1 MTLIKTTTAA
11 AIAALSFAASGQAIE
26 PVRVTF
32 ESQGETLVGNLYLP
46 DGASSTQRLPA
57 VVVTGAWT
65 TVKEQMP
72 ATYAAELAER
82 GYAALAFDFRGWG
95 ESEGAPRQLE
105 SPVRKTE
112 DIIAAAAYL
121 ASRSDIDAAR
131 VGGLGICASA
141 GYMVAAASMSEDIAS
156 VGLVAPWLHDA
167 EIVDAVYGGAENV
180 AGLIETG
187 RAAEA
192 VFAETGEPV
201 MIEAASATNEASLMY
216 QAAYYVD
223 PERGAIA
230 DYVNAFN
237 VASWEGWL
245 SFDALEI
252 ADHLTDP
259 VAIIHS
265 EAAAIPQGAH
275 RFYER
280 TEAPKRALWL
290 DGVSQFNFY
299 DQPEAVQ
306 RSSDAVAAHFAET
319 LDQGRG

>member
-1 MTLIKTTTAA
+1 MTAIKSTAA
-11 AIAALSFAASGQAIE
+11 AAAALGFAAGANAAD
-26 PVRVTF
+26 PVRVSF
-32 ESQGETLVGNLYLP
+32 ESQGQTLVGALYLP
-46 DGASSTQRLPA
+46 EGANSAEGLPA

-72 ATYAAELAER
+72 AIYAAELAER

-112 DIIAAAAYL
+112 DIVAAAAYL
-121 ASRSDIDAAR
+121 ASRTDIDAAR

-156 VGLVAPWLHDA
+156 VSLVAPWLHDA
-167 EIVDAVYGGAENV
+167 DIVDAVYGGADSV
-180 AGLIETG
+180 AELIEAG

-192 VFAETGEPV
+192 AFARTGEEV
-201 MIEAASATNEASLMY
+201 MIEAASATNEAALMY

-230 DYVNAFN
+230 EYVNAFN
-237 VASWEGWL
+237 LASWEGWL
-245 SFDALEI
+245 TFDALDV

-259 VAIIHS
+259 IAIIHS

-280 TEAPKRALWL
+280 TGAPKRALWL
-290 DGVSQFNFY
+290 DDVTQFDFY
-299 DQPEAVQ
+299 DQPEAV
-306 RSSDAVAAHFAET
+306 RRASDAAAAHFDET
-319 LDQGRG
+319 LRAQG